1 MSEQFVKLHRWM
13 TELDISGSEL
23 IAFAVIHHDTVY
35 RGGYASGALALAKWC
50 GIAKS
55 NIYHV
60 IETLIGKQLIVK
72 LKASKGRGTSVYAS
86 IVNCPKTGQLEGAK
100 GDSLLSP
107 NGTVNCPQTGHYID
121 NRYIDN
127 PPTPLKWGSAHADAK
142 SERKRRSSGKR
153 RRAVDIIP
161 SGIDYSTEGLKK
173 MGISQGEEFY
183 DSLDELRIE

>member
-1 MSEQFVKLHRWM
+1 M
-13 TELDISGSEL
+13 TELGLNPSEL
-23 IAFAVIHHDTVY
+23 IALAVIHHYTVY
-35 RGGYASGALALAKWC
+35 QGGYAGGALALAKWC

-86 IVNCPKTGQLEGAK
+86 IVNCPKTGQLESTEQ
-100 GDSLLSP
+100 DSYLSQ
-107 NGTVNCPQTGHYID
+107 NRTVNCPKTGHYID
-121 NRYIDN
+121 NRYIDTPYS
-127 PPTPLKWGSAHADAK
+127 PPKGDDAHAGAK

-153 RRAVDIIP
+153 GRAVDIIP